1 MMAVVT
7 SFIYRMKNE
16 ASVKVILLTLSG
28 IFKAR
33 STMAAVT
40 RFLVSFLTRY
50 IPEYNEL
57 ENEAS
62 ESYGITSKPGK
73 ARSVA
78 QHCSV
83 IPSFITELVRELE
96 TIEML
101 GQNAEPLGI

>member
-50 IPEYNEL
+50 I
-57 ENEAS
+57 
-62 ESYGITSKPGK
+62 
-73 ARSVA
+73 R
-78 QHCSV
+78 H
-83 IPSFITELVRELE
+83 
-96 TIEML
+96 
-101 GQNAEPLGI
+101 